1 MAPLDTAR
9 THIHTLHVA
18 SSPAVLDKGI
28 GSAAVVPLRSLFVT
42 HLLLSP
48 EQRQFLLV

>member
-1 MAPLDTAR
+1 MAPHDTAR
-9 THIHTLHVA
+9 THIHTLQVA

-28 GSAAVVPLRSLFVT
+28 GSAEVVPLQSPYVT

-48 EQRQFLLV
+48 EQRRFLLV